1 MRAQLRNASMRAIV
15 AMALATAGL
24 VTVPSAQTVVRY
36 TVQDLDLGQLGGD
49 GSSASAINDS
59 GVIVGYLATPLRDS
73 RAARTRP
80 EGIFE
85 LLPGLETVSSDAE
98 GVNALGDIA
107 GSFQFS
113 AYPNWAYHAMRY
125 TRDGSVED
133 LGTLGGPSSF
143 GYRINRSGQVS
154 GWSYVS
160 VTPFVIRGFIA
171 TPGQRLQNLGTF
183 SGATYASSFAGG
195 INDAGQV
202 AGHAETSNGR
212 WHAFRY
218 VPGVGLQDI
227 GTALFDN
234 SFASDINAAGQV
246 VGRVI
251 SPAGEHAFRYTDGVG
266 MQDVHALGTTSGAAS
281 LNDRGDVVGYFYST
295 GQPSRAFLYTDSDGM
310 VDLNARIDPASG
322 WVLSAAFGI
331 NAAGEIVGQ
340 GLYQNHQRAFK
351 LTPIP
356 PDTTPPT
363 IRSSA
368 SNPALLWPP
377 NASMWDVQVS
387 VDATDNVDPTPHC
400 AISGVSSSEPTQ
412 KGDMVVT
419 GGLSLQLRA
428 ERDGSGPGR
437 VYSVNVACSD
447 SSGNQA
453 TAVVSVRVPH
463 DRE

>member
-1 MRAQLRNASMRAIV
+1 
-15 AMALATAGL
+15 
-24 VTVPSAQTVVRY
+24 VPSAQTVVRY
-36 TVQDLDLGQLGGD
+36 TVQDLDAGQLGGD
-49 GSSASAINDS
+49 GSSASAISDS
-59 GVIVGYLATPLRDS
+59 GVVVGYLATSVRDS
-73 RAARTRP
+73 RAARTQP
-80 EGIFE
+80 GGIFE

-98 GVNALGDIA
+98 GVNALGDMA

-113 AYPNWAYHAMRY
+113 AYPNFAYHAMRY
-125 TRDGSVED
+125 ARDGGIED

-143 GYRINRSGQVS
+143 GYGINHSGQVS

-160 VTPFVIRGFIA
+160 LTPFVTRGFVA
-171 TPGQRLQNLGTF
+171 TPGQSLQNLGTF
-183 SGATYASSFAGG
+183 SGATSASSFAGR

-218 VPGVGLQDI
+218 VPGIGLQDL
-227 GTALFDN
+227 GTAFSDN
-234 SFASDINAAGQV
+234 SFASDINDAGQV

-266 MQDVHALGTTSGAAS
+266 MQDLHALGTTSGAVG
-281 LNDRGDVVGYFYST
+281 LNGRGDVVGYFYSS
-295 GQPSRAFLYTDSDGM
+295 GRPSGAFLYTDADGM
-310 VDLNARIDPASG
+310 VDLNSRIDPASG

-340 GLYQNHQRAFK
+340 GVYQNHQRAFK

-356 PDTTPPT
+356 ADTTPPT
-363 IRSSA
+363 IESA
-368 SNPALLWPP
+368 LSNPALLWPP
-377 NASMWDVQVS
+377 NSKMVDVQVS
-387 VDATDNVDPTPHC
+387 VSATDNVDPSPRC

-412 KGDMVVT
+412 EGDMVVT

-428 ERDGSGPGR
+428 ERDGTGPGR
-437 VYSVNVACSD
+437 VYSVSVTCSD

-463 DRE
+463 DIEQ